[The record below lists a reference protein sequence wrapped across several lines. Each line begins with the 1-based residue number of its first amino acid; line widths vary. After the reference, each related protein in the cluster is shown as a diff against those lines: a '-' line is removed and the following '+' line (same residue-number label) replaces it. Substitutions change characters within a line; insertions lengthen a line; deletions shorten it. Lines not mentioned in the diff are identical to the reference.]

1 MRLFPKLILSSV
13 SILLAS
19 VHLSAQNG
27 VSSLLANLSSSYSYV
42 LSRIMTNACG
52 TASLDHVD
60 YDNGLGQ
67 TYQKVDV
74 GRDQRVGS
82 SDFFKN
88 HKNRILC

>member
-42 LSRIMTNACG
+42 LSRIMTNASG

-67 TYQKVDV
+67 TYQMWMWAGIK
-74 GRDQRVGS
+74 GS
-82 SDFFKN
+82 TGAVQSVVT
-88 HKNRILC
+88 

>member
-13 SILLAS
+13 STLLAS

-42 LSRIMTNACG
+42 LSRIMTNASG
-52 TASLDHVD
+52 TAILDHVD

-74 GRDQRVGS
+74 GRDQRVHGCCTKCS
-82 SDFFKN
+82 Y
-88 HKNRILC
+88 IELI